1 MKHFRLLLYPCLFL
15 SMFFIYFYFYGNP
28 FAKYSVEDSTIKK
41 IIDEN
46 IDTSMSDYDKIKII
60 HDYIVVNTV
69 YDQENLVNNTIPD
82 IDYTAK
88 GVFENG
94 VAVCRGYAEAF
105 QLLMDALDIECQIV
119 TGYAEN
125 TSHAWNIVK
134 LDGQWY
140 HVDTTFDDPIDD
152 SMDSQENPYS
162 NLRYDYFLI
171 NDEQIFL
178 DHIMES
184 KAPACTSDLYMY
196 GEKQYNT
203 PYEIVENIANIPAA
217 YTRYFNSGISSV
229 TFYFPENADLSS
241 SGIINRIGT
250 QLFSS
255 GNHVSGCTYTAITK
269 CGDYFYTTITVN

>member
-1 MKHFRLLLYPCLFL
+1 MKHFRLLLYPFLFL
-15 SMFFIYFYFYGNP
+15 SLFFLYFYLYGNP
-28 FAKYSVEDSTIKK
+28 FTQYSVKDSTIQK
-41 IIDEN
+41 IIDET
-46 IDTSMSDYDKIKII
+46 IDTSMSDYEKIKAI

-69 YDQENLVNNTIPD
+69 YDQENLEKNSIPD

-94 VAVCRGYAEAF
+94 IAVCRGYAEAF
-105 QLLMDALDIECQIV
+105 QLLMEALDIECQIV

-125 TSHAWNIVK
+125 TTHAWNIVK

-152 SMDSQENPYS
+152 TMEHPYD

-171 NDEQIFL
+171 NDDQMFL

-184 KAPACTSDLYMY
+184 NAPACTSDLYMY
-196 GEKQYNT
+196 GEKKYNT
-203 PYEIVENIANIPAA
+203 PYEVIKNAAEIPAFF
-217 YTRYFNSGISSV
+217 TRYYNSGINSV
-229 TFYFPENADLSS
+229 TFYFPEQADLSS
-241 SGIINRIGT
+241 AGIINRIGT

-255 GNHVSGCTYTAITK
+255 GNHVTGCSYTAVTK
-269 CGDYFYTTITVN
+269 CGDYYYTTITVN